1 MLQALLSGILVGGV
15 YGLFSMGFSLAFG
28 VMRIVNFAH
37 GELVMLGMYVGF
49 VLATLA
55 GVDPLVASPLVF
67 VVLAAVGAALYRFVF
82 RRFVGRAT
90 LHQLLAAIA
99 VGLILQTCAQFV
111 FGPDPHA
118 VQSAWGAKYLLI
130 GSLFFS
136 WAQIAAFVIALACVG
151 VVELLLRRT
160 RWGQALRAV
169 ANDSEA
175 AELVGLNGE
184 RINIV
189 AFALSA
195 GLAGLAGAVLVT
207 YYPVSPLVGAE
218 LMPIALIATVLG
230 GLGSI
235 GGAFVGGIVCGIV
248 EQFTSL
254 FWNPALEDVTLY
266 LLLLVIFAVLP
277 RGLFGRVAAQ

>member
-37 GELVMLGMYVGF
+37 GELVMLGMYLGF
-49 VLATLA
+49 VLATFA
-55 GVDPLVASPLVF
+55 GIDPLVASPLVF
-67 VVLAAVGAALYRFVF
+67 IVLAAVGAGLYRLVF

-99 VGLILQTCAQFV
+99 VGLILQICAQFA
-111 FGPDPHA
+111 FGPDPHGL
-118 VQSAWGAKYLLI
+118 QSGWGAKYLLI

-136 WAQIAAFVIALACVG
+136 WAQIAAFLIALVCVG
-151 VVELLLRRT
+151 MVELLLRST
-160 RWGQALRAV
+160 RWGQAIRAV

-207 YYPVSPLVGAE
+207 YYPVSPVLGAE

-230 GLGSI
+230 GLGSV
-235 GGAFVGGIVCGIV
+235 GGAFVGGIVCGVV

-254 FWNPALEDVTLY
+254 FWNPALEDVPLY

-277 RGLFGRVAAQ
+277 QGLFGRVAAH